1 LSNGACAEEIRESQ
15 VAQLILVDH
24 MKKTAILRTL
34 VGFSVM
40 SLVALAQT
48 HVEKTA
54 SPLLLVANQGSRD
67 LSLIDPAAG
76 KQLTTIPVEGVTG
89 HEVATSPDGKT
100 AYVPIYGDAGV
111 GRPGTDGSK
120 LSVIDL
126 ASRKVVHT
134 IDFGHGVRPHCA
146 VYDRNSGM
154 LYVTTELDKT
164 VSIIDPK
171 TLKIVGSIPTGQ
183 EQSHMLALSRDGS
196 RGYTANVGPGTVSVL
211 DMKARKTLT
220 IIPIS
225 TSTQRIAISRDD
237 SMVFTADQAKP
248 QLAVIDTATN
258 KVKTWVPLP
267 AVGYGT
273 APTLD
278 GRWLLVAMRGAKGV
292 AVVDL
297 KTMQV
302 AKTIAVPDGPAEI
315 LIDPNGKTAFVAC
328 NAKNQIAVIDL
339 GQWKVTQLID
349 AGKTAD
355 GLAWAK

>member
-1 LSNGACAEEIRESQ
+1 VE
-15 VAQLILVDH
+15 AQSH
-24 MKKTAILRTL
+24 
-34 VGFSVM
+34 S
-40 SLVALAQT
+40 
-48 HVEKTA
+48 EKA
-54 SPLLLVANQGSRD
+54 AAPMLLVANQGDRD
-67 LSLIDPAAG
+67 LSLIDPSAG
-76 KQLTTIPVEGVTG
+76 KQVATVPVDGVTG
-89 HEVATSPDGKT
+89 HEVAASPDGKT
-100 AYVPIYGDAGV
+100 AYVPIYGDSGV
-111 GRPGTDGSK
+111 GRPGTDGTK
-120 LSVIDL
+120 ISVLDL
-126 ASRKVVHT
+126 ATRKVVNT

-171 TLKIVGSIPTGQ
+171 TLKIVGTVPTGQ

-211 DMKARKTLT
+211 DMKARKTLA

-225 TSTQRIAISRDD
+225 KDTQRISISRDD
-237 SMVFTADQAKP
+237 SMVFTADQTKP

-273 APTLD
+273 TPTLD
-278 GRWLLVAMRGAKGV
+278 GRWLLVALRTSKQV

-302 AKTIAVPDGPAEI
+302 AKTIDVPDGPAEI
-315 LIDPNGKTAFVAC
+315 LMAPSGKTAYVAC
-328 NAKNQIAVIDL
+328 NAKNQIAEIDL
-339 GQWKVTQLID
+339 GQWKVSRLID

>member
-1 LSNGACAEEIRESQ
+1 
-15 VAQLILVDH
+15 

-34 VGFSVM
+34 VGSSVM
-40 SLVALAQT
+40 SLVAGVALAQSG
-48 HVEKTA
+48 VEKTA
-54 SPLLLVANQGSRD
+54 APLLLVANQGSHD
-67 LSLIDPAAG
+67 LSLIDPNAG
-76 KQLTTIPVEGVTG
+76 KQLTTVPVEGVTG
-89 HEVATSPDGKT
+89 HEVAASPDGKT
-100 AYVPIYGDAGV
+100 AYVPIYGDSGV

-211 DMKARKTLT
+211 DMKARKTLA

-248 QLAVIDTATN
+248 QLAVIDTTTN

-278 GRWLLVAMRGAKGV
+278 GRWLLVAMRGSKGV

-302 AKTIAVPDGPAEI
+302 AKTIEVPDGPAEI